1 MTRTRATRIAVAVS
15 TFTCAALFS
24 FAWSEEHGVSMS
36 VDSAQAR
43 VGRPLTPVSVAGV
56 ARRQTRRAAY
66 GYGAA
71 AVGVGAAAVG
81 TAAAVAATSPG
92 WGWGTGPYT
101 GAGYSTNSGPYASY
115 AYSPE
120 DWRGRNGM
128 VCTPG
133 TMVKMEDGRMYRCQ

>member
-1 MTRTRATRIAVAVS
+1 MTRTRATRIAIAVS

-43 VGRPLTPVSVAGV
+43 VGRPLTPVSGAGV
-56 ARRQTRRAAY
+56 VRRQTRRAAY

-71 AVGVGAAAVG
+71 AVGAGAAAVG
-81 TAAAVAATSPG
+81 TAAAVAATSPYR
-92 WGWGTGPYT
+92 GWGTGM
-101 GAGYSTNSGPYASY
+101 GYYGGGGPYAAY

-120 DWRGRNGM
+120 DWRKRNGI

-133 TMVKMEDGRMYRCQ
+133 TMTKMEDGRMYRCQ

>member
-1 MTRTRATRIAVAVS
+1 MTRTRATRIAIAVS

-71 AVGVGAAAVG
+71 AVGAGVAAAG

-92 WGWGTGPYT
+92 WGTGPYFGT
-101 GAGYSTNSGPYASY
+101 GYYANRDPYASY
-115 AYSPE
+115 AYSPD
-120 DWRGRNGM
+120 DWRRRNGF

-133 TMVKMEDGRMYRCQ
+133 TMTKMEDGRMYRCQ

>member
-1 MTRTRATRIAVAVS
+1 MTRTRATRIAIAVS

-24 FAWSEEHGVSMS
+24 FAWSGERGVSIS

-56 ARRQTRRAAY
+56 ARRHTRRAAY

-71 AVGVGAAAVG
+71 AVGAGAVAAG
-81 TAAAVAATSPG
+81 TAAAIAATSPA
-92 WGWGTGPYT
+92 WGTVPYGT
-101 GAGYSTNSGPYASY
+101 DHYANSGPYASY

-120 DWRGRNGM
+120 EWRRRNGM
-128 VCTPG
+128 VCEPG
-133 TMVKMEDGRMYRCQ
+133 TMTKMADGQMYRCQ

>member
-66 GYGAA
+66 GYGYGAA
-71 AVGVGAAAVG
+71 AVGAGAAAVG
-81 TAAAVAATSPG
+81 TAAAIATTSP
-92 WGWGTGPYT
+92 GWGTGPYAGT
-101 GAGYSTNSGPYASY
+101 GYYANSGPYASY

-120 DWRGRNGM
+120 DWRKRNGM

-133 TMVKMEDGRMYRCQ
+133 TMTKMEDGRMYRCQ